1 MADSAV
7 LQQCAVR
14 YSWDGEETIGL
25 MERCSLKQ
33 QIEEYP

>member
-1 MADSAV
+1 V

-25 MERCSLKQ
+25 MERCALRQLIQGSH
-33 QIEEYP
+33 